1 MIAMDKSSNYIS
13 QLLIGLLV
21 AAGIFNTLL
30 MSVLERKR
38 EFGIMMAVGM
48 SPVTLFRLI
57 VIESLFLAVLGLAVG
72 VLLSTPWYAYLSQTG
87 LDFSS
92 TFGEGLNVGGVL
104 LDPVF
109 KVKLYAESV
118 VAILSAVLGLSLLSG
133 LYPAWRAGRV
143 PPVESLKTL

>member
-72 VLLSTPWYAYLSQTG
+72 VLL
-87 LDFSS
+87 
-92 TFGEGLNVGGVL
+92 
-104 LDPVF
+104 DPVF

-118 VAILSAVLGLSLLSG
+118 VAILSTVLGLSLLSG
-133 LYPAWRAGRV
+133 LYPAWRAGRM